1 MDKKQAKERIEKL
14 RETIDKY
21 RYAYHVLD
29 KSLISDEALDA
40 LKKELFDLE
49 QQFPDL
55 ITPDSPTQRV
65 AGQPL
70 AEFTKVTH
78 QVPQWSFN
86 DAFDEKEMGEWLER
100 VENFLEKE
108 IGQRPTDL
116 EYVCE
121 LKIDG
126 LHIVLTY
133 EDGLLVQAATRGD
146 GRVGEDVT
154 QNIKTIQSVP
164 LRLKQAVSL
173 IAEGEAWLSQETLK
187 RINQER
193 KKSGQPLF
201 ANPRNAAA
209 GAIRQLDPQVVAQR
223 KLQLTVYDISGG
235 LIPETQEKELRLLS
249 TLGFFTDTNWRPV
262 KSLIEIMQF
271 YRHWEKQRLTMKFW
285 LDGVVIKVNQKKY
298 QNLLGYTG
306 KAPRWAIAFK
316 FTAEQGVTKIKDVY
330 VQVGRTGALTPV
342 ALMEPVA
349 LAGTTVTHATLHNF
363 EEIKRLG
370 VKIGD
375 TVVVEKA
382 GDIIP
387 KVVRVLEKMR
397 TGREKVIKEPSQC
410 PICGS
415 AVTRQ
420 EIVDKKQGV

>member
-1 MDKKQAKERIEKL
+1 MAGGNENKKRVERLQKQIDDL
-14 RETIDKY
+14 RY
-21 RYAYHVLD
+21 RYHVLND
-29 KSLISDEALDA
+29 PEVTDQMYEGLVAELRKIEA
-40 LKKELFDLE
+40 
-49 QQFPDL
+49 QHPDL

-298 QNLLGYTG
+298 QDLLGYTG

-316 FTAEQGVTKIKDVY
+316 FPAEQATTVIKDIY

-363 EEIKRLG
+363 EEIK
-370 VKIGD
+370 
-375 TVVVEKA
+375 
-382 GDIIP
+382 
-387 KVVRVLEKMR
+387 
-397 TGREKVIKEPSQC
+397 
-410 PICGS
+410 
-415 AVTRQ
+415 
-420 EIVDKKQGV
+420 